1 MENKK
6 KNGIYVLFAIIGV
19 AVLVGL
25 DQWTKSLAVRHL
37 AGQES
42 ITLIPGVFQLQ
53 YLENRGAAFGLLQ
66 NQIWLFVILTAI
78 FLAAA
83 VWVYIRLPKIKR
95 YMPLHIT
102 AVVLVSGALGNLIDR
117 IRQGKIDDDKGHGK
131 VYRGESCLSQ
141 KTSNEHAVDCLVKRG
156 REHADRSGYSRNEEK
171 LQRCRPGKSAR
182 LSVTIT
188 GRTRH
193 LL

>member
-53 YLENRGAAFGLLQ
+53 YLENRGAGQSDRPDPSGLCGGLL
-66 NQIWLFVILTAI
+66 LF
-78 FLAAA
+78 F
-83 VWVYIRLPKIKR
+83 
-95 YMPLHIT
+95 
-102 AVVLVSGALGNLIDR
+102 
-117 IRQGKIDDDKGHGK
+117 
-131 VYRGESCLSQ
+131 
-141 KTSNEHAVDCLVKRG
+141 
-156 REHADRSGYSRNEEK
+156 ADRF
-171 LQRCRPGKSAR
+171 P
-182 LSVTIT
+182 
-188 GRTRH
+188 H
-193 LL
+193 F

>member
-83 VWVYIRLPKIKR
+83 VW
-95 YMPLHIT
+95 
-102 AVVLVSGALGNLIDR
+102 DR
-117 IRQGKIDDDKGHGK
+117 IRLGYVVDFFYFSLIDFPIFNVADIYVVLSFVSLMICILF
-131 VYRGESCLSQ
+131 VYREEDFSFQSR
-141 KTSNEHAVDCLVKRG
+141 RG
-156 REHADRSGYSRNEEK
+156 QEDADETDK
-171 LQRCRPGKSAR
+171 L
-182 LSVTIT
+182 
-188 GRTRH
+188 
-193 LL
+193 